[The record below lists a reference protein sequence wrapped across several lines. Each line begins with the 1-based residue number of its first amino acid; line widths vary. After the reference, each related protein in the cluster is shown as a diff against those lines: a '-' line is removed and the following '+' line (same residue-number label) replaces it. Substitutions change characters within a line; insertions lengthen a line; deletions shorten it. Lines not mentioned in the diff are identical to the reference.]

1 MAEGKVIDAP
11 GPELM
16 QVLAEIKEKVV
27 NSDKTRKKEIEGLG
41 KMQEDLKVELA
52 NVRRTAVFPSAI
64 PQMFD
69 GTQKSYEKWVI
80 QRKIDN
86 GIPMAQNYKD
96 LQELNDTLI
105 FLQEHAMVARGRGQ
119 EIPPIEQ
126 WETYKDWK
134 QLMDITFPG
143 VEMKSLDTQT
153 AGEGVEWVPTLMS
166 ANLLTFIMLQLRV
179 AAQHPQ
185 FTIPRGTGAFDWP
198 FVAARSKV
206 SVVSEQLSY
215 TDPYA
220 SIADADRSFGAGE
233 PTAKVVFD
241 PRKVR
246 WLEFYTR
253 EWEEDTISATLPW
266 LLTQAGQGIGDAY
279 EASIINGDEAATQDN
294 NISAGDP
301 ETWYDGLRLYAL
313 GLAANAGTFDFSGAA
328 PTEDGMR
335 DQRKKMGKYGVR
347 LPQLRYYVSLD
358 FYFDMLKFPRMQTL
372 NDLGPNAILVTGQVG
387 SFDSIPVII
396 SEFWLDLDLTGTN
409 DAVNPNTFTGNLLT
423 HVERWIVGRKRGLGT
438 ETERLKITDNNLI
451 VAFERADLQQVDVVT
466 ATSVNFGFNVPQ

>member
-1 MAEGKVIDAP
+1 MEAKVIDSP
-11 GPELM
+11 GPELIK
-16 QVLAEIKEKVV
+16 VLSEIKETVV
-27 NSDKTRKKEIEGLG
+27 NSDKERKDQIDGL
-41 KMQEDLKVELA
+41 KTMQEDLRVELA
-52 NVRRTAVFPSAI
+52 NVKRTAVFPSAI
-64 PQMFD
+64 PAMFD

-105 FLQEHAMVARGRGQ
+105 FLQEHAMIARGRG
-119 EIPPIEQ
+119 EEVPPMEE
-126 WETYKDWK
+126 WDTYKYWK
-134 QLMDITFPG
+134 QLMDVTFPG
-143 VEMKSLDTQT
+143 VKLKSLDTQT
-153 AGEGVEWVPTLMS
+153 AGEGLEWVPTLMS
-166 ANLLTFIMLQLRV
+166 TNLLTFIMLQLRV

-185 FTIPRGTGAFDWP
+185 LTIPRGTGAFDWP

-206 SVVSEQLSY
+206 TVVPEQLSY
-215 TDPYA
+215 VDPYA

-233 PTAKVVFD
+233 PTAKVTFD

-253 EWEEDTISATLPW
+253 EWDEDTIAATLQW

-279 EASIINGDEAATQDN
+279 ETSIINGDEAAAQDA
-294 NISAGDP
+294 NISANDP

-313 GLAANAGTFDFSGAA
+313 GLAASAGTFDFSAAA

-347 LPQLRYYVSLD
+347 LSQLRYYVSLD
-358 FYFDMLKFPRMQTL
+358 FYFDMLKFPKMQTL
-372 NDLGPNAILVTGQVG
+372 ADLGPNAFLVTGQVG
-387 SFDSIPVII
+387 AFDSIPVII
-396 SEFWLDLDLTGTN
+396 SEFWFDLNNLGVN
-409 DAVNPNTFTGNLLT
+409 DGIADNFTGNLLT
-423 HVERWIVGRKRGLGT
+423 HVERWIVGRKPGLGT

-451 VAFERADLQQVDVVT
+451 VAFERADLQQVDVAT
-466 ATSVNFGFNVPQ
+466 ATSVNFGFNVPL